1 MSVMTDENR
10 EARARTTQR
19 ALAIGSVVL
28 LVVTVLAPAVLAT
41 FRAAA
46 CHGKARQAIPAP
58 RHFIVKTGRTGKP
71 VIALANQGVALA
83 FGTMHFEMIGEI
95 VQGVAFVGKTFGLHG
110 SGVNSSGWGR
120 RK

>member
-1 MSVMTDENR
+1 M
-10 EARARTTQR
+10 
-19 ALAIGSVVL
+19 
-28 LVVTVLAPAVLAT
+28 
-41 FRAAA
+41 
-46 CHGKARQAIPAP
+46 
-58 RHFIVKTGRTGKP
+58 
-71 VIALANQGVALA
+71 IALANQGVALA